1 MTTICPSKINQGY
14 IQLCVE
20 FKKMTEEDAM
30 RHAKILLGI
39 ALVMMIIAFVVLHMV
54 KRRRRH

>member
-1 MTTICPSKINQGY
+1 
-14 IQLCVE
+14 
-20 FKKMTEEDAM
+20 MTEEDAM